1 MRKRFLIPA
10 AIFALIT
17 PVHAFGKYKSQ
28 VEAKEACIKWAD
40 KGLKYSYEDTK
51 SIPHPQGGYYP
62 NGYQY
67 KFKSVTYEKTNRY
80 CEFEITTRQYLG
92 YEQIGIKKGQHFKEY
107 AYENMKIGEKIKK
120 YFKF

>member
-1 MRKRFLIPA
+1 MKRLLLPLLA
-10 AIFALIT
+10 ALALPT
-17 PVHAFGKYKSQ
+17 AVNAFGKYNSQ
-28 VEAKEACIKWAD
+28 VEAKEACNKWAD
-40 KGLKYSYEDTK
+40 KGFKYSFEKTEWTGRYPGYDY
-51 SIPHPQGGYYP
+51 GG
-62 NGYQY
+62 
-67 KFKSVTYEKTNRY
+67 KAKLMTYEKTNRY